1 VSGAGRSGEALRRA
15 ALEALGPHADER
27 AIDALRHSAFT
38 VTTGAARWNAS
49 AGPIEAHVVTL
60 ALDAKRLGRL
70 RAVPAIADA
79 LCAAVASAIAA
90 QPGET
95 LLELALR
102 WAPGAAAAR
111 VGYRDA
117 PAPPVSLRDAL
128 AEYLD
133 GAGEPSVAPMI
144 ASAVLT
150 ASRPADG
157 ELALHIDRVS
167 WDALRTNPHALATL
181 TRAVRDLFGSENVQ
195 IAGATRS
202 DVLDKVDDILRR

>member
-1 VSGAGRSGEALRRA
+1 VNGGGRSAEELRRA

-27 AIDALRHSAFT
+27 TIDALRHSALT

-79 LCAAVASAIAA
+79 LCAAMAAAIAA

-102 WAPGAAAAR
+102 WAPGAAAAPL
-111 VGYRDA
+111 GYRDA

-128 AEYLD
+128 VEYLD
-133 GAGEPSVAPMI
+133 GAGELSVARVI
-144 ASAVLT
+144 ASAVLN
-150 ASRPADG
+150 ASRPADD
-157 ELALHIDRVS
+157 AVVLHIDGVS

-181 TRAVRDLFGSENVQ
+181 TRAMRDLFGSENAH
-195 IAGATRS
+195 IAGATQKRGA
-202 DVLDKVDDILRR
+202 RWRG